1 MQKFLLCLA
10 LTAAALLPLPGQQ
23 PAELII
29 DVPAGPKPWSSLDFN
44 TSPDQFQFVIVS
56 DRTGG
61 LRPGVFPEAMR
72 KINLLQPEFVLSV
85 GDLIQGYTEDMDE
98 LLRQWTE
105 FDSFIDLLE
114 VPFFY
119 VPGNHDITNKVMQD
133 LWKERFGKT
142 YYHFVYKDVLFLCL
156 DSEDQ
161 HRGAGRGSISDEQ
174 YEYIERTLAANPDV
188 RWTLV
193 FMHQPLWAQDDPVRW
208 PDVETLLADREH
220 SVFTG
225 HVHHYQRWERNNG
238 RYFTLATTGGGS
250 QLRGPRLG
258 EFDHVVWVTMTD
270 QGPILANLLLSGIWA
285 EDVVTAED
293 YDFISNLQRSAPIRI
308 DPSYAATDD
317 PNASNEV
324 TVQIN
329 NPIDRPVR
337 VRVDD
342 RFSFAFTS
350 SLSTDTLT
358 IGPNDVGSLTL
369 TLSPR
374 RATWPEEAAVPL
386 QFGLAYTMDNGA
398 VIELPLEYRIGIEPR
413 YPLPLGEAVQVD
425 GKLDEWADLPYS
437 WSADT
442 TADMTT
448 AFAVRQDEQY
458 LYLAARVTDDEL
470 IRDTS
475 LSVRRQDYL
484 GFAINAEPPARAAM
498 STGDGWYRN
507 SFALTIAPP
516 VGEFPS
522 EALYEDRYDDS
533 LAYRWATQQSEGG
546 YTLEVALPLSYLRE
560 RQGEDWQSVRINLYI
575 QDVDTDQDREVY
587 YWQPDWHGGEN
598 RIGSGTFFRATPED

>member
-1 MQKFLLCLA
+1 MKHLLIGL
-10 LTAAALLPLPGQQ
+10 LGYTLALLPLSAQL
-23 PAELII
+23 PAELVI
-29 DVPAGPKPWSSLDFN
+29 DVPTGPAPWSSLDFN

-61 LRPGVFPEAMR
+61 HRPGVFSEAMR

-85 GDLIQGYTEDMDE
+85 GDLIEGYTEDMDE

-105 FDSFIDLLE
+105 FNGFIDLLE
-114 VPFFY
+114 VPFFF

-174 YEYIERTLAANPDV
+174 YAYVERTLAANPDV
-188 RWTLV
+188 RWTLI

-220 SVFTG
+220 TVFTG

-250 QLRGPRLG
+250 RLRGPRLG

-285 EDVVTAED
+285 EDVVTDTD
-293 YDFISNLQRSAPIRI
+293 YDFISSLQSSAPVRI
-308 DPSYAATDD
+308 EPLYADPAD
-317 PNASNEV
+317 PGAGGEV
-324 TVQIN
+324 TVRIN
-329 NPIDRPVR
+329 NPVDRPVR

-342 RFSFAFTS
+342 KFSFDLTS
-350 SLSTDTLT
+350 SISTDTLT
-358 IGPNDVGSLTL
+358 IGPNDVGSLTIAL
-369 TLSPR
+369 APR
-374 RATWPEEAAVPL
+374 RETLAPDAAVPL

-398 VIELPLEYRIGIEPR
+398 VMELPLDYHIGIEPR
-413 YPLPLGEAVQVD
+413 FPLPTGDAVRVD
-425 GKLDEWADLPYS
+425 GALTDWSTLPYT
-437 WSADT
+437 WSAPE
-442 TADMTT
+442 AGDMNA
-448 AFAVRQDEQY
+448 AFAVCQDDQY
-458 LYLAARVTDDEL
+458 LYLAARVEDDEL
-470 IRDTS
+470 LRDTS

-484 GFAINAEPPARAAM
+484 GFAINAEPTARAAM

-507 SFALTIAPP
+507 SFALTVAPP
-516 VGEFPS
+516 VGALPS
-522 EALYEDRYDDS
+522 EAIYEDRYDDS
-533 LAYRWATQQSEGG
+533 LAYQWASQPTENG

-560 RQGEDWQSVRINLYI
+560 RQGDDWQTARINLYI
-575 QDVDTDQDREVY
+575 QDVDTGQDRAVY
-587 YWQPDWHGGEN
+587 YWQPDWHGNQN
-598 RIGSGTFFRATPED
+598 RIGSGTFFREK